1 VACAFAFLT
10 NYLLLRVAG
19 KDTNFSDTMH
29 HYFPTCG
36 WAVSMAC
43 FIANFYV
50 GIILFFQVLS
60 QSLYP
65 ILLYAVG
72 NGTAI
77 EMKTDWSQF
86 SLSYTCL
93 ILLAIVLL
101 MVLPRD
107 TMYIQRVN
115 AFGVVFV
122 VIFLLFVVYNGLRSM
137 TSTDYVYSTE
147 AYDAA
152 VSDPDTPYTAM
163 IKLSGSDY
171 MPLMG
176 ILGGGFYFHNMSLSM
191 VANARHP
198 EHNTRNILIGFILVF
213 ITYSLIG
220 LAGVYGF
227 TGSTFAVFNPSVNLI
242 KENCLNMFASDDS
255 VATFIRACILC
266 QLLCV
271 NTLLFGLLRS
281 QILLLY
287 AGVTRGIESVANPA
301 NAIKLSRPMNFLLS
315 FSICLPAI
323 ALAIWYPYV
332 GKLGAL
338 IAAFSTMFVIY
349 ILPLATY
356 TKAVYVQERRANALT
371 SDDFELVKESMAAG
385 AIEKELAIFR
395 QESKSSS
402 GSALKFKRIDLE
414 TT

>member
-1 VACAFAFLT
+1 
-10 NYLLLRVAG
+10 
-19 KDTNFSDTMH
+19 M
-29 HYFPTCG
+29 
-36 WAVSMAC
+36 
-43 FIANFYV
+43 
-50 GIILFFQVLS
+50 
-60 QSLYP
+60 
-65 ILLYAVG
+65 G
-72 NGTAI
+72 NGDAAI

-122 VIFLLFVVYNGLRSM
+122 IIFLLFVIYNGLRSM
-137 TSTDYVYSTE
+137 INTNYVYSAT
-147 AYDAA
+147 AYNTALSDIDA
-152 VSDPDTPYTAM
+152 PYTAM
-163 IKLSGSDY
+163 VKLSGSEF

-198 EHNTRNILIGFILVF
+198 ENNTRNILIGFILVF
-213 ITYSLIG
+213 LTYSVIG
-220 LAGVYGF
+220 VTGVYGF
-227 TGSTFAVFNPSVNLI
+227 TGSNFATFDPTEFMI
-242 KENCLNMFASDDS
+242 KENCLNMFASDDKL
-255 VATFIRACILC
+255 ATFIRACILC
-266 QLLCV
+266 QLLWV
-271 NTLLFGLLRS
+271 NSLLFGLLRS

-287 AGVTRGIESVANPA
+287 AGIIRGIESVANPE
-301 NAIKLSRPMNFLLS
+301 NAIKLSFTQNFMLSFLLT
-315 FSICLPAI
+315 LPPI

-356 TKAVYVQERRANALT
+356 TKAVYV
-371 SDDFELVKESMAAG
+371 
-385 AIEKELAIFR
+385 
-395 QESKSSS
+395 
-402 GSALKFKRIDLE
+402 
-414 TT
+414 

>member
-1 VACAFAFLT
+1 
-10 NYLLLRVAG
+10 
-19 KDTNFSDTMH
+19 MH

-36 WAVSMAC
+36 WAVSMGC
-43 FIANFYV
+43 FILNFYV
-50 GIILFFQVLS
+50 GIILFSQVLT

-65 ILLYAVG
+65 ILLYAMGKGDV
-72 NGTAI
+72 AI
-77 EMKTDWSQF
+77 EMTTDWSQF

-93 ILLAIVLL
+93 ILLVIVLL

-122 VIFLLFVVYNGLRSM
+122 VIFLLFVIYNGLRSV
-137 TSTDYVYSTE
+137 TSTDYVYSTA
-147 AYDAA
+147 AYEAA
-152 VSDPDTPYTAM
+152 VSDPDAPYTAM
-163 IKLSGSDY
+163 LKLSGSDF

-176 ILGGGFYFHNMSLSM
+176 ILGGGFYFHNMSLTM
-191 VANARHP
+191 VANAKHP

-213 ITYSLIG
+213 ITYAVIG
-220 LAGVYGF
+220 VTGVYGF
-227 TGSTFAVFNPSVNLI
+227 TGSTFAAFDPSVNLI
-242 KENCLNMFASDDS
+242 KENCLNMFASDDR

-315 FSICLPAI
+315 FAILLPAI

-356 TKAVYVQERRANALT
+356 TKAVYLQERLANALT
-371 SDDFELVKESMAAG
+371 HDRDDFEIVNTKRIGEISAAR
-385 AIEKELAIFR
+385 AIEKELAIVR
-395 QESKSSS
+395 QDSSP
-402 GSALKFKRIDLE
+402 GLKFKKVDLE